1 MYFRLER
8 IIDNF
13 TRIDKKININSEE
26 LSKYPDKYI
35 KIENEEDAKTIQD
48 ALELGKEVIIRDNKW
63 EIKDFKRKYGISA
76 KDRNKMRILNK
87 AEEYYKARVNKG
99 SLLDYLYYI
108 DINNELNSKGFF
120 ITDSNKEEKFLEIL
134 ETGDDRL
141 IDLLEE
147 FLILK
152 DQLSALKNARQIF
165 VGIVEKLKETSEDD
179 IEYLQ
184 ELEDSIPE

>member
-87 AEEYYKARVNKG
+87 AEEYYKVRVNKG